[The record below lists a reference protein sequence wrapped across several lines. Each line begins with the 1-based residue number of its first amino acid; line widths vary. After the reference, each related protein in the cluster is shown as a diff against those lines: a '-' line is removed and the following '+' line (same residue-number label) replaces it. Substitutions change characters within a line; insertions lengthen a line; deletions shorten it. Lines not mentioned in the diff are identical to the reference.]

1 MERKNENSVST
12 KTKSLANVRAEVKA
26 KVKAK
31 VKASVKVNMK
41 TNPITYL
48 KNIMYVDADNI
59 CHENIKIQ
67 QGHMSENNIRYYDI
81 RYLYGDVSHNQL
93 EGSLNILC
101 KDLMLSQK
109 RYGAY
114 IYGNNNCA
122 LPLNTHADT
131 FHLLSNFIQM
141 VRTIAIDH
149 ILAQNIPMMD
159 LEAVTK
165 LREKRIGL
173 EMMRKG
179 KLCKIIKL
187 GSKSE
192 NHVNSQVRSIEEF
205 NKLMRDYRYNKPDT
219 DSFYVADLIIG
230 FRCCVYRRE
239 NKQHIIDKQDNPNID
254 KLGNPN
260 IDKLGN
266 PNTDPYNTMIS
277 FVPYLKLME
286 MRYNRAE
293 CIPMINTDDKIIGLD
308 NVLVL

>member
-1 MERKNENSVST
+1 MNKKNENSVST
-12 KTKSLANVRAEVKA
+12 KTKNLANVNVKTD
-26 KVKAK
+26 
-31 VKASVKVNMK
+31 MK
-41 TNPITYL
+41 TNKNPITYL
-48 KNIMYVDADNI
+48 KNIMYVNADNI

-67 QGHMSENNIRYYDI
+67 QGHVSENNIRYYDI
-81 RYLYGDVSHNQL
+81 RYMYGDMPHNQL

-114 IYGNNNCA
+114 IYGNNNCTI
-122 LPLNTHADT
+122 PLNTHADT
-131 FHLLSNFIQM
+131 FHLLSNVIQM

-149 ILAQNIPMMD
+149 ILAQNIPTMD
-159 LEAVTK
+159 LGAVTK

-179 KLCKIIKL
+179 KLCKIVKL

-192 NHVNSQVRSIEEF
+192 NHVNSEIRTIEEF

-219 DSFYVADLIIG
+219 DSFYAADLIIG

-239 NKQHIIDKQDNPNID
+239 NKQHIIDKQENPDID

-277 FVPYLKLME
+277 FVPYLKLIE